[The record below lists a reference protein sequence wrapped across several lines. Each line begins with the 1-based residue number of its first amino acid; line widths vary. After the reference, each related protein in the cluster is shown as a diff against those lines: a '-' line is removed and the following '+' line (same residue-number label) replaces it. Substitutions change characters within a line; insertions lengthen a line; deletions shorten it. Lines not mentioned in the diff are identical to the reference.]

1 MSRPPTPPHFPAA
14 LAGPS
19 SQAAH
24 LWQCP
29 LCPPHLDADP
39 DRDAQHGGQGH
50 EPADAIAP
58 GRVGVHVV
66 VLEGLVFDQEENE
79 DALQRDGERSLGWP
93 SAWCGRPVGEMV
105 DPVQWPRRGGIL
117 PVHSEKH
124 REQTPHV
131 PGDPP
136 RPPRNLISS
145 LQTVRNFNFFFSSYF
160 SGLVSKL
167 TFKTKMVGED
177 ALRYFQCQGLGEEQR
192 FCFFD

>member
-1 MSRPPTPPHFPAA
+1 MATLTLASTALLAQPAPPCVTSPRPAPLPSA

-19 SQAAH
+19 SRAAH

-39 DRDAQHGGQGH
+39 DRDAEHGGQGH

-93 SAWCGRPVGEMV
+93 SAWVRAGGR
-105 DPVQWPRRGGIL
+105 
-117 PVHSEKH
+117 
-124 REQTPHV
+124 
-131 PGDPP
+131 GD
-136 RPPRNLISS
+136 
-145 LQTVRNFNFFFSSYF
+145 
-160 SGLVSKL
+160 G
-167 TFKTKMVGED
+167 
-177 ALRYFQCQGLGEEQR
+177 
-192 FCFFD
+192 